1 MESKRSLKLALLVSI
16 CFIVG
21 LTGMAFMP
29 TSLSAG
35 VILKVGT
42 GPVGGNW
49 FPLGAVLSTIVNE
62 KVEGVRAAPTLGGGT
77 SNMKALNA
85 GTQDF
90 SLTIGITNANAWE
103 GKAPFKKKYRN
114 IRSAFN
120 TYINIFHVNT
130 RAETGIR
137 KFEDL
142 KGKRVSPGK
151 KGFTGEV
158 LTRFVLKEYGMS
170 YKDFAEVTLVG
181 YSEGGNLMRDK
192 HLDAYSLITMPP
204 SAAFVEL
211 DTFSPVYI
219 FSASPEVIDRMIK
232 KYPGLIK
239 IQLPGGI
246 YRGRPEPL
254 DTFGT
259 PCVFAT
265 RKDLPTDVVYGVTK
279 AFWENYK
286 RSWKLNPNFKDYIRP
301 ENALSGLAIPLHPGA
316 YKYYKEAG
324 YNIPKK
330 LMPID

>member
-1 MESKRSLKLALLVSI
+1 MKKKQSLKITLIVSI
-16 CFIVG
+16 CFIFG
-21 LTGMAFMP
+21 LTLTSFLPAAMA
-29 TSLSAG
+29 AG
-35 VILKVGT
+35 IILKVGT

-85 GTQDF
+85 GKQDF
-90 SLTIGITNANAWE
+90 SLTIGMTNANAWA
-103 GKAPFKKKYRN
+103 GKPPFKKKYRN

-120 TYINIFHVNT
+120 TYINIFHVYT
-130 RAETGIR
+130 TVETGIK
-137 KFEDL
+137 KFEDM
-142 KGKRVSPGK
+142 KGKKMSPGK

-158 LTRFVLKEYGMS
+158 LTNFVLKEYGMS
-170 YKDFAEVTLVG
+170 YKDFADVVLVG
-181 YSEGGNLMRDK
+181 YSEGGTLMKDK

-211 DTFSPVYI
+211 DAFTPVYI
-219 FSASPEVIDRMIK
+219 FSASPEMIERMIA
-232 KYPGLIK
+232 KYPGLAK
-239 IQLPGGI
+239 IQIPGGM
-246 YRGRPEPL
+246 YKGRPEPL

-265 RKDLPTDVVYGVTK
+265 RKGLPTDAIYGVTK

-286 RSWKLNPNFKDYIRP
+286 RTWKVNPNFKNYIKP
-301 ENALSGLAIPLHPGA
+301 ENALSGLATPLHPGA

-324 YNIPKK
+324 YEIPKR